1 MIYKRSKQE
10 REVGTEVGTEVQ
22 LPFRKLLILT
32 ILWLLNNS
40 VSAHLFQQQVE
51 QDIKRYSQQQNWLNY
66 DAEILIWL
74 PNKAEH
80 LPACKDSVQYQRT
93 TPNNA
98 PIGRVNYL
106 ISCTQPSWKIRAHA
120 KVKIGLEVWHAKTD
134 INPNQILKK
143 QNIRLQRGIISRHTQ
158 RFITSPQQLINQR
171 AKRRIRSGKIILP
184 SQLQQRL
191 LVKRSDEVIIRASS
205 GSFVVSM
212 KGKALQDGKLGDK
225 IYIKNLSSGNKIQA
239 KIIASGV
246 VETLF

>member
-1 MIYKRSKQE
+1 MTYSTNGQE
-10 REVGTEVGTEVQ
+10 EEGRAEVQ
-22 LPFRKLLILT
+22 LPLGKLLILT
-32 ILWLLNNS
+32 ILWLLSNS
-40 VSAHLFQQQVE
+40 VSAHLFKQQVE

-66 DAEILIWL
+66 DAEVLIWL
-74 PNKAEH
+74 PNNANH
-80 LPACKDSVQYQRT
+80 LPACKNTVQYQRA

-106 ISCTQPSWKIRAHA
+106 ISCTQPSWKVRAHA

-143 QNIRLQRGIISRHTQ
+143 QHVQLQRGVISRHTQ
-158 RFITSPQQLINQR
+158 RFITSSQPLVNQR

-191 LVKRSDEVIIRASS
+191 LVERNDEVIIRAGS

-212 KGKALQDGKLGDK
+212 KGKALQSGQLGDK
-225 IYIKNLSSGNKIQA
+225 IYIKNLSSGKKIQA